1 MGLSPTCSLVLAE
14 KYRFKLVAKN
24 FKQNFILAAAANEKS
39 LEFLIILVMI
49 KFVCQISWQQ
59 DEVLNGGRKIQ
70 RHIKRY
76 FRQEDRRNKSKIDSL
91 IDWVVK
97 VRGEFIILLWLWLGP
112 CSGIFVVVDETG
124 KKRGNGLGMR
134 DADYQLGWL

>member
-1 MGLSPTCSLVLAE
+1 MEGE
-14 KYRFKLVAKN
+14 RFRG
-24 FKQNFILAAAANEKS
+24 ILKG
-39 LEFLIILVMI
+39 
-49 KFVCQISWQQ
+49 IS
-59 DEVLNGGRKIQ
+59 DNRIE
-70 RHIKRY
+70 
-76 FRQEDRRNKSKIDSL
+76 RNKSKIDSL

-134 DADYQLGWL
+134 DADY